1 MKSVDVQSN
10 TFIGFDIE
18 NNDKNPKSNVG
29 VM

>member
-1 MKSVDVQSN
+1 MKSVDVKSN

-18 NNDKNPKSNVG
+18 NNDKNSKSNVG